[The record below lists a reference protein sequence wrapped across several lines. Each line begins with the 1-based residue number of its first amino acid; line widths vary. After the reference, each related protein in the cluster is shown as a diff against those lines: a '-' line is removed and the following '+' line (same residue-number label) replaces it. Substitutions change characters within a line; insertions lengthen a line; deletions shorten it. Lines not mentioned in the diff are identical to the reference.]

1 MSTWGSA
8 DFRVFADEKGYYP
21 LPERDGD
28 GLKHYRARV
37 RPNSETE
44 YKNLANNVSSDVTFK
59 RARSSDAFMAMV
71 DDGPAAPAKVLVVP
85 VRGGGYGAFLQ
96 AILVSCSSPLAHG
109 ADATL
114 FECQVDF
121 AILDADITPD
131 ADSTS
136 SSHFLAARLIQ
147 WGYGVEDDGS
157 VGDPPPIAPN
167 TFLGM
172 RFYQWGY
179 VVYEDLSIA

>member
-1 MSTWGSA
+1 MSVWGSA
-8 DFRVFADEKGYYP
+8 DFKVFADEKGYYP

-28 GLKHYRARV
+28 GIKHYRARV

-71 DDGPAAPAKVLVVP
+71 DNGPAAPAKVLVVP
-85 VRGGGYGAFLQ
+85 VRSGGYGAFLQ
-96 AILVSCSSPLAHG
+96 AILVSCSALAHG
-109 ADATL
+109 AVATL
-114 FECQVDF
+114 FECTVDF

-136 SSHFLAARLIQ
+136 TSRFLADRLIQ
-147 WGYGVEDDGS
+147 WGYGVDDGGT
-157 VGDPPPIAPN
+157 VGAP
-167 TFLGM
+167 TETTSSFLTD
-172 RFYQWGY
+172 RFNQWGY
-179 VVYEDLSIA
+179 SVFEDHSVA